1 MGVVNSPNLRNL
13 KKARDMAAHSI
24 RRSCVPRAGSCL
36 KAPINFLKTSIV
48 MGLQCLSW
56 ILDWCRSMPRNANC
70 KLGFSVTGL

>member
-1 MGVVNSPNLRNL
+1 MGVVNVPTLRNP

-48 MGLQCLSW
+48 MGLRCLG
-56 ILDWCRSMPRNANC
+56 LVPFNA
-70 KLGFSVTGL
+70 S